1 MHSSS
6 GKAWRTSSGS
16 IRGYASIERETRG
29 AMLQLFHSRGDLS
42 VFAPLIADVG
52 HHARRTK
59 GPDSER
65 QKSTHCAGQGACHD
79 RRTTD
84 DLRCCAK
91 GGIVDMSVYSN
102 DIRPPA
108 TPSLLTQHDR
118 SRIEGRIAAGQYLH
132 ASHLA
137 SEWALSQELAQ
148 RLFQCSLT
156 VIRGAGPT

>member
-1 MHSSS
+1 VEDVQRFYS
-6 GKAWRTSSGS
+6 W
-16 IRGYASIERETRG
+16 IRENRAGETRG
-29 AMLQLFHSRGDLS
+29 AMLQLFHSRGHLS

-52 HHARRTK
+52 HHALRTK

-79 RRTTD
+79 RRTAD

-148 RLFQCSLT
+148 RLFQ
-156 VIRGAGPT
+156 

>member
-1 MHSSS
+1 MHARRRSSFRLTGCIRQVARRGGRPAVLFVDTRASS
-6 GKAWRTSSGS
+6 G
-16 IRGYASIERETRG
+16 ETRG
-29 AMLQLFHSRGDLS
+29 AMLQLFHSRGDLVCPS
-42 VFAPLIADVG
+42 VD
-52 HHARRTK
+52 RRPRTPRTAQQRTEQRAAEVYALR
-59 GPDSER
+59 GPRSL
-65 QKSTHCAGQGACHD
+65 SD

-102 DIRPPA
+102 DRRPPA

-148 RLFQCSLT
+148 RLFQ
-156 VIRGAGPT
+156 

>member
-1 MHSSS
+1 MEDVQRFYS
-6 GKAWRTSSGS
+6 W
-16 IRGYASIERETRG
+16 IRENRAGETRG
-29 AMLQLFHSRGDLS
+29 AMLQLFHSRGHLS

-52 HHARRTK
+52 HHALRTK

-79 RRTTD
+79 RRTAD

-102 DIRPPA
+102 DRRPPA

-137 SEWALSQELAQ
+137 SEWRYRRNS
-148 RLFQCSLT
+148 RNGSSSDH
-156 VIRGAGPT
+156 